1 MIPLSAEIKE
11 ESSNFEPVKYIS
23 SDKVKYGTDDTLLT
37 LSYRDTIDTIQQV
50 KKTYNDILTRGFN
63 TYVKHMMEN
72 FRKNFDFDPSNQHSV
87 IPRDYKPEIYTTE

>member
-1 MIPLSAEIKE
+1 MVAVSGEIKE
-11 ESSNFEPVKYIS
+11 ESSNFEPVKSIS

-37 LSYRDTIDTIQQV
+37 LSYRDTIVTIQQV